1 MEGLLIPTNLL
12 LNTPLT
18 AGVTFEISKNPITV
32 KGSGY
37 PHITEIHVV
46 AWTILVPEKC
56 PGNGNA
62 YPIVYISVCHYVLVT
77 VALIVV

>member
-1 MEGLLIPTNLL
+1 MEGLLIATNLL

-46 AWTILVPEKC
+46 AWTILVPENLGMENVRETGMHTPLC
-56 PGNGNA
+56 TYLFA
-62 YPIVYISVCHYVLVT
+62 IMS
-77 VALIVV
+77 